1 MKVKM
6 LRLRARLRRSVKKF
20 MDSPDHSQN
29 TLVENNTP
37 LEDFLPTK
45 INNLYEAY
53 AYFCKKYG
61 SKKAFLNPE
70 TTYQEVFQQMLS
82 RAAFMQKEG
91 LGKGDNIALLA
102 RNSAEWAVTYMAIT
116 AIGARALVL
125 DFNLKSEVLP
135 EMLALVKTKAIFLD
149 PEFDHDF
156 PGVKK
161 YFVDLKQ
168 NMSEAKS
175 FKETNIGPEDGA
187 SLLFTSGTTSN
198 PKVVELTHKN
208 IYGTSFGAIHFL
220 GRGENNNFLCILPF
234 YHVYGFVA
242 GFMGPLCAG
251 YSLVFQAS
259 LKSTE
264 LLETLNK
271 YSIQYFPCV
280 PQILET
286 FLDKILK
293 KVRDESKLKYK
304 LFIFLLENAPS
315 LRQLGLGPVLDKI
328 FAPARK
334 VFGKDFKYFVSGGA
348 RLGRKSF
355 LYFQRMGF
363 TIVEGY
369 GLTETVGPIVAN
381 IPEKTKPICV
391 GSPLP
396 GISIQIR
403 NINREGIGEIW
414 AKGISIMRGYYQNPD
429 LNDTIFD
436 RDGWFNTGDLGF
448 LDKDKQL
455 HIRGRKKNVIVLDS
469 GKNVYPEELEGYYL
483 QSELIQEVAIFGK
496 RINGKEV
503 VYAVIFAKDEN
514 TTYADLKAELKRMN
528 VGLPT
533 YKAIGQFALSKQ
545 LLPRTTTQKI
555 VIREVIKNLEAG
567 QYITA

>member
-1 MKVKM
+1 M
-6 LRLRARLRRSVKKF
+6 LRLRAKLRKSVKRF
-20 MDSPDHSQN
+20 IDTPDHSPY

-37 LEDFLPTK
+37 LESFLPAK

-53 AYFCKKYG
+53 EFFCKKYAT
-61 SKKAFLNPE
+61 KKAFLNPE
-70 TTYQEVFQQMLS
+70 TTYQELFQQVLA

-91 LGKGDNIALLA
+91 LGKNDNIALLA
-102 RNSAEWAVTYMAIT
+102 RNSAEWSITYMAIT

-125 DFNLKSEVLP
+125 DFNLKAESLP
-135 EMLALVKTKAIFLD
+135 EMLSLVKTKAIFHD
-149 PEFDHDF
+149 AEFDYAF
-156 PGVKK
+156 PGVQK
-161 YFVDLKQ
+161 YLINDSKNQ
-168 NMSEAKS
+168 ADPQS
-175 FKETNIGPEDGA
+175 FKKTNIAPQDGA

-198 PKVVELTHKN
+198 PKVVELSHEN
-208 IYGTSFGAIHFL
+208 VYGTAFGAIYFL

-234 YHVYGFVA
+234 YHVYGFIA
-242 GFMGPLCAG
+242 GFMGPMCAG

-259 LKSTE
+259 FKSTE

-280 PQILET
+280 PQLLET

-293 KVRDESKLKYK
+293 KVRDESALKYK
-304 LFIFLLENAPS
+304 FFIYLLENSPS
-315 LRQLGLGPVLDKI
+315 LRQLGFGPLLDKI

-348 RLGRKSF
+348 RLGRKPF
-355 LYFQRMGF
+355 LYLQRMGL
-363 TIVEGY
+363 TVIEGY

-396 GISIQIR
+396 GISVQIR

-414 AKGISIMRGYYQNPD
+414 AKGISIMKGYYQNPD
-429 LNDTIFD
+429 LNDSIFD

-448 LDKDKQL
+448 LDKEKQL

-483 QSELIQEVAIFGK
+483 QSDWIQELAIFGK
-496 RINGKEV
+496 RINGKET
-503 VYAVIFAKDEN
+503 VYAVILSKKEEA
-514 TTYADLKAELKRMN
+514 TYADIKAEIKRMN

-533 YKAIGQFALSKQ
+533 YKAIGQFAVAKQ
-545 LLPRTTTQKI
+545 PLPRTTTQKI
-555 VIREVIKNLEAG
+555 VVREVIKNLDAG
-567 QYITA
+567 QYLTA